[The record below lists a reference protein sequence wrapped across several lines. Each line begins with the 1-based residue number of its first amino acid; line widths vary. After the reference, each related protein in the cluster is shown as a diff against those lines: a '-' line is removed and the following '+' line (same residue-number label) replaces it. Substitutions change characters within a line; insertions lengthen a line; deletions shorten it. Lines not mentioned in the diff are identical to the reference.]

1 MAKPKREPLPHG
13 DVKARN
19 KRKSKYLDIRSI
31 MQMDRD
37 EDGGDLMKLI
47 PRDEPRE
54 LRLSDL
60 CMDTNW

>member
-13 DVKARN
+13 NVKART
-19 KRKSKYLDIRSI
+19 KREYLRRESVRLI
-31 MQMDRD
+31 DRD
-37 EDGGDLMKLI
+37 EDGGDLISLM

-60 CMDTNW
+60 RMDTNW